1 MRDAFLNKKLKNIA
15 PVSAA
20 RMKIQKLNCVL
31 QFRIQNI
38 RDEATRWISSWHN
51 RVRMAEF
58 FPAFHFLRFHRKRKV
73 FEDFFHSFCVKWK
86 FLPIFSTTRP
96 SKFIEWTQKRKLS
109 CIISQLFIY
118 LLYRNNGIITI
129 IKMIRRSL
137 IWHHCTNN
145 LKFNE
150 KVWKFQFM

>member
-1 MRDAFLNKKLKNIA
+1 MCSNFAYKIFVMKRHDEFHHDTIVSEWLNFSRFSFLALSSKKE
-15 PVSAA
+15 S
-20 RMKIQKLNCVL
+20 
-31 QFRIQNI
+31 F
-38 RDEATRWISSWHN
+38 WG
-51 RVRMAEF
+51 F
-58 FPAFHFLRFHRKRKV
+58 FSFFLCQV
-73 FEDFFHSFCVKWK
+73 E

-145 LKFNE
+145 LKFNK